1 MIAEN
6 GLEAFDAVKA
16 KPKNY
21 FDVIL
26 LDINMP
32 IMDGFQAIDKIR
44 QYLKGS
50 KLIKCLSILSKSL
63 NRSLPEDQNVLAR
76 ESGKSLDFENCARK
90 LCGSSSSHDSILGYN
105 FHDAA
110 QGSSKNQN

>member
-6 GLEAFDAVKA
+6 GLEAYDAVQA

-32 IMDGFQAIDKIR
+32 IMDGFQTMDKIR

-50 KLIKCLSILSKSL
+50 KLIKCLSILSESL
-63 NRSLPEDQNVLAR
+63 NRLLSEDKNFLGS
-76 ESGKSLDFENCARK
+76 ESGKSMENGDCVRK
-90 LCGSSSSHDSILGYN
+90 LVQSSSSHDSIFGNN
-105 FHDAA
+105 FQDAP
-110 QGSSKNQN
+110 QGSSKNPN

>member
-6 GLEAFDAVKA
+6 GLEAYDAVQA

-26 LDINMP
+26 LDINMT
-32 IMDGFQAIDKIR
+32 IMEWFQTMDKIR

-50 KLIKCLSILSKSL
+50 KLIKCLSILSESL
-63 NRSLPEDQNVLAR
+63 NRLLSEDKNFLGS
-76 ESGKSLDFENCARK
+76 ESGKSMENGDCVRK
-90 LCGSSSSHDSILGYN
+90 SVQSSSSRDSIFVYN
-105 FHDAA
+105 FQDAP
-110 QGSSKNQN
+110 QGSSKNPN